1 MRYGQTNLALKRNIT
16 LKGVPMDVVFYYYP
30 AYDATMDE
38 PGFEGEI
45 EIDSIWIDEFDVIN
59 LFGDSSV
66 QEVEEAL
73 WKILEEGE
81 DL

>member
-1 MRYGQTNLALKRNIT
+1 MRYNHSSFALTRNIT

-30 AYDATMDE
+30 PYEATQYE

-59 LFGDSSV
+59 LFGDSSI
-66 QEVEEAL
+66 EDVESEL
-73 WKILEEGE
+73 WKILKEGE
-81 DL
+81 DV